1 MFGRS
6 KSFGDQCCARVTRNR
21 QQKENATI
29 IEKVE
34 KCRDFLSGFDNPAAA
49 FRHLEASTKQ
59 QDDAIHIGTIHGSKG
74 LEWRQCF

>member
-1 MFGRS
+1 MATSVVRALPET
-6 KSFGDQCCARVTRNR
+6 DN
-21 QQKENATI
+21 QKENATI

-34 KCRDFLSGFDNPAAA
+34 KCRDSFWLRQPAAA